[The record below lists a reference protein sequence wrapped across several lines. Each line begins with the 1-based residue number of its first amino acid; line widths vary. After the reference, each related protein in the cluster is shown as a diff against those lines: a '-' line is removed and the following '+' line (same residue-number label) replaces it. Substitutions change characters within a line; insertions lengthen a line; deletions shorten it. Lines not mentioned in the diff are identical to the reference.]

1 MDVCTAFVGKDGGL
15 RTPLM
20 YNGVVLGVLAAWKTE
35 SGGKG
40 ADGGHNWEEKDK
52 AVLEK
57 VPPPYLYHSDSILR
71 THYACY
77 GYTHIHYLQPGPCIT
92 STHTRWQV
100 VWPLLPLLTRNV
112 TWGD

>member
-1 MDVCTAFVGKDGGL
+1 MDVGTAFVGKDGGL

-40 ADGGHNWEEKDK
+40 ADEGYNWEERDK

-57 VPPPYLYHSDSILR
+57 VPPPLIYTILILP
-71 THYACY
+71 THHACCDH
-77 GYTHIHYLQPGPCIT
+77 THIPYLQSVPCTT
-92 STHTRWQV
+92 SAHAR
-100 VWPLLPLLTRNV
+100 
-112 TWGD
+112 